1 MNFDDSGFV
10 PFIRGPW
17 SADDAMVYTSQGH
30 KTIVDPEGRPPTS
43 ERAATLALIAQAP
56 AMYELLKEILAEN
69 DDLEDKIVPALV
81 AARIKPQQRHSGP

>member
-30 KTIVDPEGRPPTS
+30 KTIVDPEGRPPNE
-43 ERAATLALIAQAP
+43 ERAASLALIAQAP

-69 DDLEDKIVPALV
+69 DGLEEKILPVLI
-81 AARIKPQQRHSGP
+81 AARIEPR